1 MKPER
6 VRLLEELA
14 EFGQHNDSLHQQR
27 ALRMLNI
34 TPDTGEFLQVLVHAT
49 QARQILEIGT
59 SNGYSTIWL
68 ADAVEPLAGKVTT
81 LEYAADKVEM
91 AATNF
96 AKAGVQ
102 DWIQQVQG
110 DAGVYLQQA
119 ESGSVDLL
127 FLDSERSQYLAWWPD
142 LKRVLAAGATLVVDN
157 ATSHAAEMQSFIEL
171 VKGDSDFV
179 CCTVPVGNGEFL
191 ATRRR

>member
-6 VRLLEELA
+6 AHLLKELA

-68 ADAVEPLAGKVTT
+68 ADAVESLAGKVTT

-171 VKGDSDFV
+171 VKADSDFV